1 MTVRARYDD
10 NSRAV
15 DRKVRKATKEW
26 REEVAVM
33 AALEMLR
40 YVPVDTGELRNSFR
54 VKGDKV
60 ENIAEYAAA
69 IEFGTSKTEA
79 QPSMRRPVH
88 DRSFHRRALARW

>member
-40 YVPVDTGELRNSFR
+40 YVPVDTGE
-54 VKGDKV
+54 
-60 ENIAEYAAA
+60 
-69 IEFGTSKTEA
+69 TEA
-79 QPSMRRPVH
+79 QPYMRQPVY